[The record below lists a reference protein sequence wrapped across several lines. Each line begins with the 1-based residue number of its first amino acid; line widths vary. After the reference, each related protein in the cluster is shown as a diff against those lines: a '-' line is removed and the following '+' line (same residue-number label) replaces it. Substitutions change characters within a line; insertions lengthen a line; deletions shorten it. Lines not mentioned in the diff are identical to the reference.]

1 MLIVQKYT
9 KKWILTDH
17 SLSDAKVFFQELY
30 LGGVL
35 FVSRLEVGIHFADA
49 FDTEG
54 VHCFLQMLTEVG
66 VVNVTVFVGGGVM

>member
-1 MLIVQKYT
+1 MFTLLFHDNEFRWYA
-9 KKWILTDH
+9 H
-17 SLSDAKVFFQELY
+17 LSDAKVFFHELY

-49 FDTEG
+49 FDTKG

-66 VVNVTVFVGGGVM
+66 VVNVAVFVGGGVM